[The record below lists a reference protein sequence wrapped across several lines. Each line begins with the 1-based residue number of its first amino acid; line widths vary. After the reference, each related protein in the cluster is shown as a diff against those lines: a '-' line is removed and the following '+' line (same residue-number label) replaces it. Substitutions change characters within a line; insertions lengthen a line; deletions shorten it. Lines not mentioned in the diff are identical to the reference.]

1 MPAYLDFEVSLREVQ
16 PKVWRRFL
24 IRSTDTFMDL
34 HEAIQDACGWLNCH
48 LFAFRTTRR
57 RTIAGLPNDDGFSDP
72 DPDASSIKLSSF
84 FGPGKSMRCVYEYDF
99 GDSWEHDVVL
109 KEATDLKERFQRRL
123 TDGGRAFPP
132 EDCGGPPG
140 YEDCVR
146 VAEGFDG
153 EMIFGQADDLRE
165 WLGDWTPE
173 GFDLHEVK
181 RHFDR

>member
-57 RTIAGLPNDDGFSDP
+57 RTIVGLPNDDGFSDP

-132 EDCGGPPG
+132 EDCGGLPG

-146 VAEGFDG
+146 VISRAGPATTSST
-153 EMIFGQADDLRE
+153 ADSWAMRSSE
-165 WLGDWTPE
+165 ATATTS
-173 GFDLHEVK
+173 
-181 RHFDR
+181 

>member
-1 MPAYLDFEVSLREVQ
+1 MPTYLDFEVSLREVQ

-24 IRSTDTFMDL
+24 ISSTGTFMDF
-34 HEAIQDACGWLNCH
+34 HEAIQDACGWLSYH
-48 LFAFRTTRR
+48 LFAFRATTH
-57 RTIAGLPNDDGFSDP
+57 TIAGLPHDDGFSDP
-72 DPDASSIKLSSF
+72 DPDATRIKLSSF
-84 FGPGKSMRCVYEYDF
+84 FGPGKADRCVYEYDF

-109 KEATDLKERFQRRL
+109 MGIIELKERFKRRL

-146 VAEGFDG
+146 VAQGSDG
-153 EMIFGQADDLRE
+153 ETISGGAADLRE
-165 WLGDWTPE
+165 WLGGWTPE
-173 GFDLHEVK
+173 AFDLHAVK